1 MTANMNDNTPIFH
14 VGTSGYSFENW
25 LGTFY
30 PSGLAQQK
38 MLPFYAAQ
46 FDTVE
51 VNFTYYRLPTARTTA
66 AMTDRTPDDFTFFV
80 KAHQSFTHDRDLA
93 ARERFL
99 EGLAPME
106 ESGKLAGLLFQFPQS
121 FKNNEKNRAY
131 LRAVKEEF
139 KDHTLAV
146 EFRDRSWDSRPV
158 YSFLDENDLSFVC
171 VDEPEISTLFPR
183 NGEVTNETGY
193 VRFHSRNGDNWYKD
207 MTKRYDYLY
216 SEEEMKEWLPM
227 FKAIAKRARNIFV
240 YFNNCHQGQAA
251 QNAKEIK
258 QLIKDAGIGKQKAED
273 DPLSPLGGRGS
284 G

>member
-1 MTANMNDNTPIFH
+1 MKDNTPLFRI
-14 VGTSGYSFENW
+14 GTSGYSFEDW

-30 PSGLAQQK
+30 PSGLTQRK
-38 MLPFYAAQ
+38 MRPFYASH

-66 AMTDRTPDDFTFFV
+66 GMADKTPDDFTFFV
-80 KAHQSFTHDRDLA
+80 KAHQSFTHDLDLA
-93 ARERFL
+93 AREKFL
-99 EGLAPME
+99 EGVAPMQE
-106 ESGKLAGLLFQFPQS
+106 RGKLAGLLFQFPQS

-131 LRAVKEEF
+131 LRAVAGEF
-139 KDHTLAV
+139 KDRTVAV
-146 EFRDRSWDSRPV
+146 EFRDRSWDAEPV
-158 YSFLDENDLSFVC
+158 YRFLEENDLSFVC

-183 NGEVTNETGY
+183 KAAATNDTGY

-227 FKAIAKRARNIFV
+227 FEAVAKRARNIFV

-251 QNAKEIK
+251 QNAKEIRK
-258 QLIKDAGIGKQKAED
+258 LIKEAGIGRQKAVD
-273 DPLSPLGGRGS
+273 DPLSPLGGKGE